1 MDALVSAHATQT
13 AQAAA
18 VAERARVNAA
28 NAASAAAAS
37 APNNGNGS
45 QDLEQFM
52 RKEQV
57 GRVERDGKRR
67 GKRQETRGVRDFPR
81 GARTCLQ
88 TLMCLGIVHRLLDVS
103 HVCCLPSL
111 CLYFVGGSFT
121 RRVYIL
127 VVQLSINSPPS
138 LTHIPN
144 PITRTL

>member
-57 GRVERDGKRR
+57 DEWKETGRDG
-67 GKRQETRGVRDFPR
+67 GRDRKHAVFGISR
-81 GARTCLQ
+81 EA
-88 TLMCLGIVHRLLDVS
+88 LGHAFR
-103 HVCCLPSL
+103 P
-111 CLYFVGGSFT
+111 
-121 RRVYIL
+121 
-127 VVQLSINSPPS
+127 
-138 LTHIPN
+138 
-144 PITRTL
+144 